1 MRRLVVALTATLAVT
16 LTAPALRAQTLAGRW
31 VYEENGQTAQLDLRH
46 DRASGRVTGTFALFG
61 RTAPLIGRAQGNT
74 LVVESL
80 GGIATSA
87 DNGTMVGRLQGG
99 TLMLTVVQPGEPTVV
114 LPMARRGEPAPT
126 VAEAAPPS
134 AGTPTASA
142 PAAGAT
148 PAAARDL
155 AGRWEATSDD
165 GTSQEVVEIAIA
177 GATLDG
183 RITVLSRGYFS
194 GRTTV
199 ERQQLL
205 RGTVQGGTARVRLW
219 DAQGSPDRSL
229 ALTAFRRGDYLVL
242 AAPGVES
249 GYARPG
255 TPLVREAGGSP
266 AATALARAVGGR
278 VYAASQQA
286 AGRGATVGGRV
297 RLALCADG
305 RVEYDASDLA
315 STPDVDMGGSVS
327 RRGAWDVV
335 LLAGAPAVRARW
347 QGTGTSYSLTRYFRV
362 RPDAAGRSAEID
374 GSVLP
379 VAGRC

>member
-1 MRRLVVALTATLAVT
+1 MRRLVAALTATLAVA

-46 DRASGRVTGTFALFG
+46 DRATGRVTGTFSLFG
-61 RTAPLIGRAQGNT
+61 RTAPVVGRAQGGT

-114 LPMARRGEPAPT
+114 LPMARRGEPAPA
-126 VAEAAPPS
+126 VVEAAPPT
-134 AGTPTASA
+134 AGSP
-142 PAAGAT
+142 PAGAT
-148 PAAARDL
+148 PATARDL

-165 GTSQEVVEIAIA
+165 GTSQEVVELAVA
-177 GATLDG
+177 GTTLDG

-219 DAQGSPDRSL
+219 DAQGSPDQGLS
-229 ALTAFRRGDYLVL
+229 LTAFRRGDYLVL

-255 TPLVREAGGSP
+255 TPLVREAGGAP

-278 VYAASQQA
+278 VYAVSQQA

>member
-1 MRRLVVALTATLAVT
+1 MRRLVAALTATLAVA
-16 LTAPALRAQTLAGRW
+16 LSSPPAAAALQAQTLAGRW
-31 VYEENGQTAQLDLRH
+31 TYEENGQTAQLDLRH
-46 DRASGRVTGTFALFG
+46 DRATGRVTGTFSLFG
-61 RTAPLIGRAQGNT
+61 RTAPLVGRA
-74 LVVESL
+74 
-80 GGIATSA
+80 
-87 DNGTMVGRLQGG
+87 QGG

-114 LPMARRGEPAPT
+114 LPMARRGEPAPA
-126 VAEAAPPS
+126 VVEAAPPT
-134 AGTPTASA
+134 AGP
-142 PAAGAT
+142 PPPGAT
-148 PAAARDL
+148 PATARDL

-165 GTSQEVVEIAIA
+165 GTSQEVVELAVA
-177 GATLDG
+177 GTTLDG

-219 DAQGSPDRSL
+219 DAQGSPDQGLS
-229 ALTAFRRGDYLVL
+229 LTAFRRGDYLVL
-242 AAPGVES
+242 AAPGVEC

-255 TPLVREAGGSP
+255 TPLVREAGGAP

-278 VYAASQQA
+278 VYAVSQQA